1 MIELVGIEGSREYV
15 AAEALYDAF
24 LATWPDLLGTSR
36 EEEHVKVVAGVKLA
50 NANRTDVD
58 VVVAG
63 YFKPGRIFHPRKV
76 LRDKDGNRI
85 VGTPIAVQ
93 NLVAAVE
100 VKDQGPKAVRFIG
113 EKVEVYY
120 SRGASNGWHSATDQ
134 NVEQAHA
141 LKDYFADRGGK
152 SYVHRCLIMQGLDS
166 VEVDTAIPSGFTLA
180 DFLTA
185 VCAASPLG
193 AWHGKYILASCSEGV
208 AKGAVSSR
216 LFEPLVPTSLD
227 RKRMDRLLQKGSR
240 VDQLLASNGQA
251 FTCLRG
257 HGGTGKTVTCLQ
269 AAWRAFHDQAQNT
282 LVLTYNHALAA
293 DIRRLLALMGVSS
306 GDEGGIKVQ
315 TAMSFFLSW
324 LNRLGVTS
332 PGQSSLQHYDDLC
345 RTAVALIDG
354 GAIGSADIL
363 EIKQGWPGQFDFDR
377 VMVDEAQDS
386 PAGEV
391 ALLKRL
397 YMPEFIT
404 ISDGLD
410 QLVRGERADWFTGIA
425 REKRLVLSEVR
436 CLRMK
441 RNLAVFAAELAER
454 AGLNLD
460 IAPNDKAGGGRVI
473 LVQGA
478 WATQRELHDE
488 LARDAAVAH
497 NEPVDSL
504 FCVPSDAVCWQGG
517 QAQSDIARALQSW
530 GYDAWD
536 GVNEGIRQDFPR
548 STRAFRVVNYHSCR
562 GLEGWNVVLERLDA
576 FWEERRKEKR
586 ERGITDAERDSM
598 QSLEDLAS
606 REAWRWVFI
615 ALTRPL
621 DTLVITLGDLSSP
634 LSQEIIRVA
643 ESLPDIVDNRL
654 PRVVG

>member
-1 MIELVGIEGSREYV
+1 MIELVGIEGSREHV
-15 AAEALYDAF
+15 AARALYDAF
-24 LATWPDLLGTSR
+24 LAAWPDVASTPR
-36 EEEHVKVVAGVKLA
+36 DEEHVKVVAGVKLA

-63 YFKPGRIFHPRKV
+63 YLKPGRVFHPRKV
-76 LRDKDGNRI
+76 LRDKEGKRI
-85 VGTPIAVQ
+85 VGQAIAVQ
-93 NLVAAVE
+93 NLVVAVE

-113 EKVEVYY
+113 DKVEVYY
-120 SRGASNGWHSATDQ
+120 SRGASKGWHSATDQ

-141 LKDYFADRGGK
+141 LKDYFADRGGRP
-152 SYVHRCLIMQGLDS
+152 YVHRCLVMQGLDS
-166 VEVDTAIPSGFTLA
+166 VEVETAIASGFTLA

-193 AWHGKYILASCSEGV
+193 AWNGKYTLSSCSQDI
-208 AKGAVSSR
+208 ARGAVASR

-227 RKRMDRLLQKGSR
+227 RKRMDRLLQKGGR

-269 AAWRAFHDQAQNT
+269 AAWRAFHDHAERT
-282 LVLTYNHALAA
+282 LVITYNHALAA
-293 DIRRLLALMGVSS
+293 DIRRILALMGVPS

-315 TAMSFFLSW
+315 TAMSFFFGW
-324 LNRLGVTS
+324 LNRLGVTE
-332 PGQSSLQHYDDLC
+332 PGQDSLEQYDELC
-345 RTAVALIDG
+345 RAAVALIDG
-354 GAIGSADIL
+354 GAIGADDIL
-363 EIKQGWPGQFDFDR
+363 KIKQDWPAQFDFDR
-377 VMVDEAQDS
+377 VMIDEAQDS

-397 YMPEFIT
+397 YAPESIV

-410 QLVRGERADWFTGIA
+410 QLVRGERADWFAGIT
-425 REKRLVLSEVR
+425 RDKRLVLSEVR

-441 RNLAVFAAELAER
+441 RNLAVFGAELADCV
-454 AGLNLD
+454 GLNLD

-473 LVQGA
+473 VVEGA
-478 WATQRELHDE
+478 WSAQRALHDE
-488 LARDAAVAH
+488 LARDAADAN
-497 NEPVDSL
+497 NEPIDSL
-504 FCVPSDAVCWQGG
+504 FCVPSDAVSWKGG
-517 QAQSDIARALQSW
+517 HAQSDIARALDSW
-530 GYDAWD
+530 GYEAWD
-536 GVNEGIRQDFPR
+536 GVDESVRQDFPR
-548 STRAFRVVNYHSCR
+548 STNQFRVVNYHSCR

-576 FWEERRKEKR
+576 FWEERRNDKL
-586 ERGITDAERDSM
+586 ERGLSDAERDSM

-634 LSQEIIRVA
+634 LSREIVRVA
-643 ESLPDIVDNRL
+643 EALPDIVDNRL
-654 PRVVG
+654 RRVIG